1 MGSLNTIIIR
11 TYYTDNQYIKLA
23 DIRFN
28 IFFVCLHKLNN
39 MKTIMS
45 KKEELQHL
53 KELLNDKYYIQNLT
67 PKIIALIEFNN

>member
-1 MGSLNTIIIR
+1 
-11 TYYTDNQYIKLA
+11 
-23 DIRFN
+23 
-28 IFFVCLHKLNN
+28 

-53 KELLNDKYYIQNLT
+53 KELLIEALKRNDKYYIQNLT